1 MTSAT
6 STSCITPFAYHDSLC
21 IWCRNRSPKNRS
33 PAVCFFELV
42 PVSIQYRSCS
52 VSPRARLSQ
61 SFHLQLLDGHQGK
74 TEAVYNPI
82 SDSLRVLSG
91 ISGTLFHVIFLL
103 KQLLVRGSVCRLGR
117 GATYS
122 PLLCWVNDFLYNL
135 QWSLLHLIMIQ
146 DASSSRSTKTSHMQG
161 VSENWSI
168 RLRQY
173 APTQEGFQAGSVI
186 KVHSSP
192 KRLHGRVVVGF
203 SAL

>member
-1 MTSAT
+1 MANFTLFENLG
-6 STSCITPFAYHDSLC
+6 IFWEWLPQRPPLVLHH
-21 IWCRNRSPKNRS
+21 SPTMIPYASDAETGLPKIGHLQCVSSNWS
-33 PAVCFFELV
+33 PHLV

-61 SFHLQLLDGHQGK
+61 SFLLQLLDGHQGK

-146 DASSSRSTKTSHMQG
+146 DASRCFRELVNSS
-161 VSENWSI
+161 
-168 RLRQY
+168 
-173 APTQEGFQAGSVI
+173 
-186 KVHSSP
+186 
-192 KRLHGRVVVGF
+192 
-203 SAL
+203 